1 MFRRVGFL
9 RFLPCFWPCIS
20 LALAGC
26 NGGLSVTPYVGSV
39 VQMTIANAGVTAP
52 GTHLEVW
59 TRDQYNDIIRVD
71 ASYTYP
77 NPKDPTETITTYTRG
92 LQIRNAVTFDD
103 PCMIDSKGNL
113 LTSPAAYTT
122 RTIGGNT
129 ETPEEQAQ
137 TVKNRIAQVTGTAIG
152 GKQASTLLAVTPYD
166 ETPEPQID
174 PNASAHDRLVA
185 CQAYW
190 AISPLAYTANPA
202 QLTAP
207 LHGTAYGFV
216 AYTTTSPPA
225 GYDGVR
231 LDSPTK
237 LRGAQDFW
245 LSLES
250 VAVAD
255 VKANDQGPIFLEG
268 KPTPGGN
275 DVIHFDLTGP
285 SASGTATLLVNL
297 DNESVVF

>member
-1 MFRRVGFL
+1 MAF
-9 RFLPCFWPCIS
+9 
-20 LALAGC
+20 AGC
-26 NGGLSVTPYVGSV
+26 NGGLTVTPFVGTV
-39 VQMTIANAGVTAP
+39 VQMTFAGSGPTAA

-59 TRDQYNDIIRVD
+59 ARDSFNDIIRVD
-71 ASYTYP
+71 ASYTFP
-77 NPKDPTETITTYTRG
+77 DPKDKSKTQTVYTKG
-92 LQIRNAVTFDD
+92 LQIRNAITFDD
-103 PCMIDSKGNL
+103 PCMIDGKGNL

-122 RTIGGNT
+122 RTVGGNT

-137 TVKNRIAQVTGTAIG
+137 TVMNRIAQVTATAIG
-152 GKQASTLLAVTPYD
+152 GKQPSTVLAVTPYD

-174 PNASAHDRLVA
+174 AMASAHDRLVA
-185 CQAYW
+185 CQGYW
-190 AISPLAYTANPA
+190 AASPLAYTPNPA

-207 LHGTAYGFV
+207 LHGTSYGFV

-237 LRGAQDFW
+237 LKDAQDFW

-250 VAVAD
+250 VAVRD
-255 VKANDQGPIFLEG
+255 VDPNNQGPIYLEG
-268 KPTPGGN
+268 KPSPGGN

-297 DNESVVF
+297 DDESDVF